1 MKKISIACEAEDF
14 CPEDCTA
21 INPYRWARDN
31 TIRCLN
37 LESCRN
43 LHKALL
49 RTAEIHRE
57 LDDILEKHGR
67 ADQGAGPYREKE
79 AADGDD

>member
-1 MKKISIACEAEDF
+1 MKEITIKCKVEDF

-21 INPYRWARDN
+21 INPCRWARDN
-31 TIRCLN
+31 AIRCLN

-57 LDDILEKHGR
+57 LDDILEKHER
-67 ADQGAGPYREKE
+67 AAEDAGPYREKE